1 MEQYAGFHDGSF
13 DGLWIDG
20 KSVHIFLVTERREL
34 FVFVAEGVAELA
46 VDGVRSGN
54 IVFDVLTRGPEEILP
69 QDIQILYVLQPD
81 STGEAQCAS
90 LLEKARLQEW
100 KILEINPSCGAS
112 CLILASSIGLFRRE
126 DWMKR
131 QLKPAESESRNGA
144 AAGLP

>member
-1 MEQYAGFHDGSF
+1 MKEYAEFHDGSF
-13 DGLWIDG
+13 EGLWIDG
-20 KSVHIFLVTERREL
+20 KSVHIFLATEKRER

-46 VDGVRSGN
+46 VGGVRSGN

-90 LLEKARLQEW
+90 LLENARLQEW
-100 KILEINPSCGAS
+100 KILEINPSYGAS

-126 DWMKR
+126 DWLKR
-131 QLKPAESESRNGA
+131 QLKPAEPEGRT
-144 AAGLP
+144 LPASCLP